1 MICSRDRLNNKKLI
15 VYQKKQYQSV
25 KSKQNQYNLKDDTKY
40 IYIYGL
46 EYGLV
51 MLIVELEFD
60 LEIHYIVIVNGIL
73 HNYHYHSKQKEFIM
87 K

>member
-1 MICSRDRLNNKKLI
+1 MI
-15 VYQKKQYQSV
+15 
-25 KSKQNQYNLKDDTKY
+25 QN

-60 LEIHYIVIVNGIL
+60 LEIYYIVIVNGIL
-73 HNYHYHSKQKEFIM
+73 HNYHYHSK
-87 K
+87 